1 MTIKELI
8 VELLEHGSDNEV
20 KFIISDLPNDI
31 EYKSDQ
37 PFFYWDYGTLNIIIN
52 PFQSYQ
58 DGPLSKDPDKHETT
72 NNSFG
77 NYLYKNI
84 KKKSRKFKE
93 AMSFSLYDDEYK
105 KNKENGN

>member
-1 MTIKELI
+1 MTIRELI
-8 VELLEHGSDNEV
+8 VELLEHDPDNEV
-20 KFIISDLPNDI
+20 KFVISHLPNDI
-31 EYKSDQ
+31 DYKIDQ
-37 PFFYWDYGTLNIIIN
+37 PFFDWDHGTLNIIID

-58 DGPLSKDPDKHETT
+58 DGPSSTDPDRHKTT

-93 AMSFSLYDDEYK
+93 LMSDSLCDDDLK

>member
-8 VELLEHGSDNEV
+8 VELLEYGSDNEV
-20 KFIISDLPNDI
+20 RFTISNLPNNI
-31 EYKSDQ
+31 EYRSDNT
-37 PFFYWDYGTLNIIIN
+37 FFDYDCGTLDIVID

-58 DGPLSKDPDKHETT
+58 DGPLSTDPDRHKTT

-84 KKKSRKFKE
+84 KKKSGKFKGL
-93 AMSFSLYDDEYK
+93 MCDSLCDDKFKDE
-105 KNKENGN
+105 ENGH